1 MRVNQRS
8 FTREKGKAPRGVLG
22 GVSRVPFRLD
32 GDGRLAALD
41 CDAFEVC
48 GDACVR
54 SELRDGRNVLLD
66 LGPEVASILVDWCC

>member
-1 MRVNQRS
+1 MIANIYNHKPR
-8 FTREKGKAPRGVLG
+8 KALG
-22 GVSRVPFRLD
+22 WHTPAEVD

-54 SELRDGRNVLLD
+54 PELRDGRNGLLD
-66 LGPEVASILVDWCC
+66 LGAEVDSILVDWCC

>member
-1 MRVNQRS
+1 M
-8 FTREKGKAPRGVLG
+8 VLAEFL
-22 GVSRVPFRLD
+22 FRFD

-54 SELRDGRNVLLD
+54 TELRDGRNGLLD
-66 LGPEVASILVDWCC
+66 LGAEVDSILVDWCC